1 MTPLVPHRDW
11 KDFKI
16 KKTQNMLM
24 EGRKGDKGHPVAQG
38 NKTIKFYKLLFPPQ
52 PPMINDRALLSLRS
66 GPKACV
72 SVFTICF

>member
-1 MTPLVPHRDW
+1 
-11 KDFKI
+11 
-16 KKTQNMLM
+16 M

-38 NKTIKFYKLLFPPQ
+38 NKTIKFYKLLFPPH